1 MPDRRTTLKI
11 GATGMLAALVNLP
24 GQSLANASRV
34 NKSKLLPSHILFDS
48 QYLESQNFAAA
59 INNKGIQAT
68 DIKDNLSS
76 VWYQQLRQQL
86 SQNRAPVLGMTSRL
100 ELFCLEEL
108 ARDVGMQVSLRVD
121 HLIDKS
127 GSVEHLING
136 LPFNGLN
143 NESGFGTAMA
153 ELVDLPLPKQ
163 MIESSAQKLTGP
175 FTPKNKTALVTW
187 IIS

>member
-1 MPDRRTTLKI
+1 MKPMPDRRTTLKI

-59 INNKGIQAT
+59 
-68 DIKDNLSS
+68 IKDNLSS